1 MIFNNK
7 KIVKNPMD
15 ERNDAFMQASKEAAD
30 QYLAENQDNP
40 MAFMD
45 VLKGSITPPQETQ
58 IPFTS
63 EIQPQVES
71 IETEEVPQGQVEDLV
86 NQVQQAPN
94 RQPSSV
100 PTAPD
105 NYSRILAELR
115 AMREGSDEGIS
126 AARRADSTNELIGNL
141 NKSFSTIGDALAN
154 RAGITKIKSD
164 PLAIKS
170 NLAEQAE
177 ADRKRKLESLMSE
190 YKMISDK
197 EAKDADRKYKQDMLD
212 LQKDKLLAKGA
223 EKTDKE
229 METIRKENRKIRQ
242 DMEKSLT
249 SMDEQL
255 KNIREA
261 ESLLKNAKAVGT
273 GPLDQYIA
281 KFTPHG
287 QKLETALNKLAL
299 DKMVSM
305 FQGMSKAVDSD
316 AERRFFQ
323 SAQADMSKF
332 DKVNLDILK
341 QARQHLENLK
351 KKTQSSIKRYDS
363 RGNEL
368 FDADLVDNSQQTPT
382 TDTPPIGS
390 IINAKGKRYRVIDN
404 QGNLE
409 EVR

>member
-7 KIVKNPMD
+7 KIVKNPVD
-15 ERNDAFMQASKEAAD
+15 ERNEAFMQASNEATD

-58 IPFTS
+58 IPFAPET
-63 EIQPQVES
+63 QPQIES
-71 IETEEVPQGQVEDLV
+71 IETEEDSQEQVEDLV

-94 RQPSSV
+94 RQLSSV
-100 PTAPD
+100 PTTPD

-115 AMREGSDEGIS
+115 AMREGSDANIQ
-126 AARRADSTNELIGNL
+126 AARDADRQNELFNNL
-141 NKSFSTIGDALAN
+141 NKSANQIGNALAN
-154 RAGITKIKSD
+154 KAGFTKVKNEPISLLSD
-164 PLAIKS
+164 EASK
-170 NLAEQAE
+170 AEI
-177 ADRKRKLESLMSE
+177 DRKRKLEDLMNE

-197 EAKDADRKYKQDMLD
+197 DAKDTDKKYKQDMLE
-212 LQKDKLLAKGA
+212 LQKDKLLTKDAG
-223 EKTDKE
+223 KTDKE
-229 METIRKENRKIRQ
+229 TETIRKENRKVRQ

-249 SMDEQL
+249 NMDEQL

-261 ESLLKNAKAVGT
+261 ESLLKNAKTVGT
-273 GPLDQYIA
+273 GPLDQYMA

-316 AERRFFQ
+316 AERKFFQ

-368 FDADLVDNSQQTPT
+368 FDADLVDNSQQTP
-382 TDTPPIGS
+382 DAPPVGS